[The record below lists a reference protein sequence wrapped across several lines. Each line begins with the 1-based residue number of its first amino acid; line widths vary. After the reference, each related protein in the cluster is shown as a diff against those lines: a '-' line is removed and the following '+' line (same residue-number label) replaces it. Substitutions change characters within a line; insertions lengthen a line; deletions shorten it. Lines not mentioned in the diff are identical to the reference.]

1 MQKKIVP
8 LRTQDEITKNWGKQ
22 EDPLVSVVC
31 ITYNHEA
38 YISDAIEGFLMQE
51 TDFPFEIIIHDDAST
66 DKTSDIVRRYEARYP
81 KLIKGIYQTE
91 NQYSQGKKCSVIAWS
106 YVQGEYIALCE
117 GDDYWTDPQ
126 KLQIQI
132 NEMKKHPEVDMSFHP
147 AIKKDLRN
155 NTNEVICQFS
165 ENNQIFPT
173 ESFIY
178 GDYIHP
184 PTASLILRREIINH
198 YLISLLNDSPTGDY
212 PLTIIASLKGGG
224 LYINRVMSCY
234 RIFSKGSWHQ
244 RLKSRS
250 FDDLY
255 QNYII
260 PYTVLIERLDELTQ
274 YEYRVYFSKEQ
285 ARRAL
290 LFARKSLGNDYVFFR
305 KSIDLSWKC
314 FQGLSGRQIFFYRLR
329 NFPNILRLLVKIR
342 ILVMKF
348 KKKIAVDLKKYM
360 L

>member
-8 LRTQDEITKNWGKQ
+8 LRTQNEITKNWVKQ

-38 YISDAIEGFLMQE
+38 YISDAIEGFLKQE
-51 TDFPFEIIIHDDAST
+51 TTFPFEIIIHDDAST
-66 DKTSDIVRRYEARYP
+66 DKTADIVREYEAKYP

-91 NQYSQGKKCSVIAWS
+91 NQYSQGKKCSAIAWS
-106 YVQGEYIALCE
+106 SAQGEYIAFCE

-132 NEMKKHPEVDMSFHP
+132 DEMKKHPEVDMSFHP
-147 AIKKDLRN
+147 VLKI
-155 NTNEVICQFS
+155 NEVNSTKEVFRNFS
-165 ENNQIFPT
+165 DQNIVFPT
-173 ESFIY
+173 EAFIY
-178 GDYIHP
+178 GEFTHP
-184 PTASLILRREIINH
+184 HTASLILKREVLKH
-198 YLISLLNDSPTGDY
+198 PFISLLNDSPTGDY

-260 PYTVLIERLDELTQ
+260 PYTVLLKRLDELTQ
-274 YEYRVYFSKEQ
+274 YKYRLYFSKEQ
-285 ARRAL
+285 AKRAL

-342 ILVMKF
+342 IWVMKF
-348 KKKIAVDLKKYM
+348 KKKIAVNLKKCF